1 MIRCITVDDEKL
13 SLDLLADNIR
23 QIPWLRLQAECKN
36 AMQAAGVLQDKQVDL
51 IFLDIQMPG
60 LGGLQFLNSLDN
72 PPMVILH
79 TAYEEYALE
88 GFELNV
94 VDYLVKPVSFTRFLK
109 ACNRAKVLHDL
120 QNEDFTN
127 KNESLDFLFFHVE
140 YNLVKVMLSDI
151 LYVEG
156 MKDYVKI
163 YVTSSGKPVITRQN
177 LKGMER
183 KLPPGDFARIHKS
196 YIIRL
201 DKITE
206 IKRDWVCLGDNE
218 IPCSM
223 DKEQIIQKIARKFG

>member
-23 QIPWLRLQAECKN
+23 QISWLELEAECKN
-36 AMQAAGVLQDKQVDL
+36 AMQAIEVLQNKEVDL

-109 ACNRAKVLHDL
+109 ACNRAEVLYDL
-120 QNEDFTN
+120 QKKNISKE
-127 KNESLDFLFFHVE
+127 NESLDFLFFHVE
-140 YNLVKVMLSDI
+140 YNLVKVILADI

-156 MKDYVKI
+156 LKDYVKI
-163 YVTSSGKPVITRQN
+163 YLNSSDKPVITRQN

-183 KLPPGDFARIHKS
+183 KLSPKHFARIHKS

-201 DKITE
+201 DKVTE
-206 IKRDWVCLGDNE
+206 IKRDRVCLGDKE
-218 IPCSM
+218 VPYST
-223 DKEQIIQKIARKFG
+223 DKDHLIERITRR